1 MSERYKPQDPPAHLV
16 AECIALDPEAAPAGL
31 RWRERP
37 RWHFATAA
45 AWAQWN
51 GRFGGQPI
59 AGSINN
65 RGEFRL
71 GLRTL
76 RSTVFAPDPSR
87 RRRPAH
93 RDLAKG
99 DATSAEVTAMSDAYG
114 REPLRFA
121 TAKLLMRMTRGHCPC
136 HDDKTPSFSAKP
148 GREPG
153 TTVVA
158 CGVCSRSKEGHLAL
172 LAHFRKLGYRL
183 GPMQMAPP
191 KRPPRPVDLA
201 TSVAFRIL
209 TRAEQTMYGLI
220 ATGKDPSYDEF
231 EAADV
236 HRQAIPGGLR
246 AMQALGLIGVIRS
259 NSKEGLSAVSAERK
273 LDGCPVAA
281 LGAAGGD

>member
-1 MSERYKPQDPPAHLV
+1 
-16 AECIALDPEAAPAGL
+16 
-31 RWRERP
+31 
-37 RWHFATAA
+37 
-45 AWAQWN
+45 
-51 GRFGGQPI
+51 
-59 AGSINN
+59 
-65 RGEFRL
+65 
-71 GLRTL
+71 
-76 RSTVFAPDPSR
+76 
-87 RRRPAH
+87 
-93 RDLAKG
+93 
-99 DATSAEVTAMSDAYG
+99 MSDAYG

-209 TRAEQTMYGLI
+209 TRAEQTMYALI

-259 NSKEGLSAVSAERK
+259 TRKKGCRRYQRNESWTAAQWRRWEPPGATKGAMLAAMNRAKAVARAARKGGEDISLQPAGKTEVGRSGFRVSEVRVRGTDFRTESYVVRRLDSLSQDSDRPENSDEGGRQW
-273 LDGCPVAA
+273 
-281 LGAAGGD
+281 